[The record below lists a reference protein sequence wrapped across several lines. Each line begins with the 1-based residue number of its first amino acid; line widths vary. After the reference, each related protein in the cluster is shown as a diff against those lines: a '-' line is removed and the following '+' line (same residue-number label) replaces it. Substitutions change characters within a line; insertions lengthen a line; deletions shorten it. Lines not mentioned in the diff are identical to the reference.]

1 MQKLDGGP
9 HNLGTNEADAGGASA
24 SCPFHEASRQLS
36 PTTGCP
42 VSERAAEFDP
52 FEGDYQIDPAEALRW
67 SRDEEPVFYSP
78 KLGYWVVTRYEDI
91 KAVFRDNI
99 LFSPSIALEKITPS
113 PPEVQRILDSYGYA
127 MNRTMVNEDEPAH
140 MERRRL
146 LMESFAPDALAKHEP
161 AIRQMTRQYMDR
173 FIDDGEVDLVD
184 AMLWEIPLTV
194 ALHFLGVKDDELDEL
209 RQFCVAHT
217 INTWGRPSHE
227 EQLHVADSVGRF
239 WKAANEVLNRMM
251 KEPSGEGWMYFSI
264 RQHLSHPDIVPLSYL
279 RSMMM
284 AILVAAHETTS
295 KATANAFRLLLS
307 DRSVWND
314 ICANPALIPMAV
326 EECLRQA
333 GSIVAW
339 RRLATSA
346 TQISG
351 VEIPKGAKLLIVMA
365 SANHDERQFENP
377 ATLDLYRDNA
387 LDHLSFGYGAHQCMG
402 KNIAR
407 MEMRI
412 FIEEFTKRL
421 PHAELQS
428 DQKFKYVPN
437 TAFRGPESLWIRWD
451 PALNPERK
459 NPSILSA
466 IQSFKIGPPA
476 RTDIARTMRIAD
488 VREEAQS
495 IKKLVL
501 ESVDGRQLPAWS
513 PGAHISLLV
522 GEYDR
527 RYSLCGDQNDRTR
540 YEIAILKDEQGRGG
554 SRYFHEMLRIGDQV
568 RIRGPKNHFRL
579 HEDAESYLL
588 IAGGIGITPIIA
600 MADRL
605 KTLGKNYVV
614 HYAGRSTASM
624 AFTARLRREHGS
636 RLHLYPSE
644 GGERMNLLNLFEAA
658 NAQRVY
664 ACGPDRLLK
673 QIEELAEGWRDA
685 TLHEEHFAPA
695 QGLLNPE
702 AEKAFEIELRDSKLT
717 LEVPSG
723 KSILDVL
730 ESAGIDVA
738 CDCREGL
745 CGSCEA
751 QVLEG
756 EIDHRDRVLSQ
767 EERARN
773 GQIIMTCCSRATS
786 RKLVL
791 AL

>member
-1 MQKLDGGP
+1 MRKLDGTTDSF
-9 HNLGTNEADAGGASA
+9 GTVGKDVGSA
-24 SCPFHEASRQLS
+24 AAACPFHEASGQVS
-36 PTTGCP
+36 PTGCP
-42 VSERAAEFDP
+42 VSERAAKFDP

-99 LFSPSIALEKITPS
+99 LFSPAIALEKITPS
-113 PPEVQRILDSYGYA
+113 PPEAQKILDSYGYA

-146 LMESFAPDALAKHEP
+146 LMESFAPEALEKHEP
-161 AIRQMTRQYMDR
+161 AIREMTRKYMDR
-173 FIDDGEVDLVD
+173 FVNEGEVDLVD

-194 ALHFLGVKDDELDEL
+194 ALHFLGVKDDQIDEL

-251 KEPSGEGWMYFSI
+251 EDPSGEGWMYFSI
-264 RQHLSHPDIVPLSYL
+264 RQHLLHPDIVPISYL

-295 KATANAFRLLLS
+295 KATTNAFRLLLS
-307 DRSVWND
+307 DRSVWKD
-314 ICANPALIPMAV
+314 ICSNPALIPMAV

-339 RRLATSA
+339 RRIATSA

-351 VEIPKGAKLLIVMA
+351 VDIPEGAKLLIVMA
-365 SANHDERQFENP
+365 SANHDERHFENP
-377 ATLDLYRDNA
+377 AALDLYRDNA
-387 LDHLSFGYGAHQCMG
+387 VDHLSFGYGAHQCMG

-412 FIEEFTKRL
+412 FIEEFSKRL
-421 PHAELQS
+421 PHAWLKP
-428 DQKFKYVPN
+428 DQEFKYLPN
-437 TAFRGPESLWIRWD
+437 TAFRGPESLWIQWD

-459 NPSILSA
+459 SLSVLSTGA
-466 IQSFKIGPPA
+466 TFKIGPPA
-476 RTDIARTMRIAD
+476 RADIARTMRIVD
-488 VREEAQS
+488 VRKEAQS
-495 IKKLVL
+495 VARVVL
-501 ESVDGRQLPAWS
+501 EAVDGRPLPAWS
-513 PGAHISLLV
+513 PGAHINLLA
-522 GEYDR
+522 GDYDR
-527 RYSLCGDQNDRTR
+527 RYSLCGNLKDTTR
-540 YEIAILKDEQGRGG
+540 YEIAILEEEQGRGG
-554 SRYFHEMLRIGDQV
+554 SLYFHRNLRVDDQV

-579 HEDAESYLL
+579 HEDADRYTL

-605 KTLGKNYVV
+605 KALGKDYVV
-614 HYAGRSTASM
+614 HYAGRSIASM
-624 AFTARLRREHGS
+624 AFTARLLHDHGD
-636 RLHLYPSE
+636 RLHLYPATD
-644 GGERMNLLNLFEAA
+644 GIKLKMAHIVEATST
-658 NAQRVY
+658 QRVY

-673 QIEELAEGWRDA
+673 QIEDLAVEWQDA
-685 TLHEEHFAPA
+685 TLHVEHFTAA
-695 QGLLNPE
+695 QSSLNPE
-702 AEKAFEIELRDSKLT
+702 ADKAFEIELRDSNLT
-717 LEVPSG
+717 LQVPAG

-730 ESAGIDVA
+730 ESVGIDVT

-756 EIDHRDRVLSQ
+756 EVDHRDRVLSQ
-767 EERARN
+767 DERARN
-773 GQIIMTCCSRATS
+773 GQIMTCCSRATS
-786 RKLVL
+786 KKLVL

>member
-1 MQKLDGGP
+1 MQRLDGE
-9 HNLGTNEADAGGASA
+9 LESVDANDAKASTA
-24 SCPFHEASRQLS
+24 CPFHDASEMIS
-36 PTTGCP
+36 PTGCP
-42 VSERAAEFDP
+42 ISQKAAQFDP

-113 PPEVQRILDSYGYA
+113 PPEAQKILDGYGYA

-146 LMESFAPDALAKHEP
+146 LMESFAPESLAKHEP

-173 FIDDGEVDLVD
+173 FVNDGEVDLVD

-194 ALHFLGVKDDELDEL
+194 ALHFLGVKDDEIDEL

-239 WKAANEVLNRMM
+239 WTAANEVLNRMM

-264 RQHLSHPDIVPLSYL
+264 RQHLLHPDIVPLSYL

-307 DRSVWND
+307 DRSVWDD
-314 ICANPALIPMAV
+314 ICRNPALIPMAV

-339 RRLATSA
+339 RRLATSE
-346 TQISG
+346 TEISG
-351 VEIPKGAKLLIVMA
+351 VSIPKGAKLLIVMA
-365 SANHDERQFENP
+365 SANHDERKFENP
-377 ATLDLYRDNA
+377 EVLDLYRDNA
-387 LDHLSFGYGAHQCMG
+387 VDHLSFGYGAHQCMG

-412 FIEEFTKRL
+412 FIEKFTKRL
-421 PHAELQS
+421 PHAELKPN
-428 DQKFKYVPN
+428 QKFHYVPN
-437 TAFRGPESLWIRWD
+437 TAFRGPESLWIQWD
-451 PALNPERK
+451 PVRNPERK
-459 NPSILSA
+459 DLSVLNA
-466 IQSFKIGPPA
+466 SESFKIGPPA
-476 RTDIARTMRIAD
+476 RADIARTMRVVD
-488 VREEAQS
+488 VQEEAQ
-495 IKKLVL
+495 LVAKVAL
-501 ESVDGRQLPAWS
+501 ESIDGRQLPGWS
-513 PGAHISLLV
+513 PGAHIHLLA
-522 GEYDR
+522 GDYDR
-527 RYSLCGDQNDRTR
+527 RYSLCGNQLDRSR
-540 YEIAILKDEQGRGG
+540 YEIAILKDERGRGG
-554 SRYFHEMLRIGDQV
+554 SQYFHEKLRVGDLV
-568 RIRGPKNHFRL
+568 KIRGPKNHFHLR
-579 HEDAESYLL
+579 EDAESYVL
-588 IAGGIGITPIIA
+588 IAGGIGITPVIA

-605 KTLGKNYVV
+605 KTLGKRYII
-614 HYAGRSTASM
+614 HYAGRSNESM
-624 AFTARLRREHGS
+624 AFTARLRRDHGDK
-636 RLHLYPSE
+636 LQIYPAAE
-644 GGERMNLLNLFEAA
+644 GKRMNLIEIFKAA
-658 NAQRVY
+658 DAKQVY
-664 ACGPDRLLK
+664 ACGPDRLLS
-673 QIEELAEGWRDA
+673 QLDELATGWDDRS
-685 TLHEEHFAPA
+685 LHVEHFAPV
-695 QGLLNPE
+695 QNLLNPA
-702 AEKAFEIELRDSKLT
+702 AEKAFGIELRDSNLI
-717 LEVPSG
+717 LEVPAD

-745 CGSCEA
+745 CGSCEV

-756 EIDHRDRVLSQ
+756 EVDHRDRVLSQ
-767 EERARN
+767 DERARN
-773 GQIIMTCCSRATS
+773 AKIMTCCSRATG